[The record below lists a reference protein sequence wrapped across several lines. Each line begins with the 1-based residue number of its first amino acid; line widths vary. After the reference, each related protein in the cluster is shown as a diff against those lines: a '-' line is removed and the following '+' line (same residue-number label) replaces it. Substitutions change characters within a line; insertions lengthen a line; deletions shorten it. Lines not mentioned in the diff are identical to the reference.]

1 MPVEIQRAVR
11 GRDGNQCTFTDAEGR
26 RCSEKRFLTIEHI
39 HPFAKGGPTTVEN
52 CCLLCQGHNAFRARQ
67 VFGEAHIQNKIAVA
81 RARHETNSVPVET
94 PAPPE
99 PAAAPD
105 VFEKVRWGLVRLGF
119 KRAQA
124 EQAVQ
129 QVRVRGVEPRPEP
142 LLRAAI
148 AVLTP

>member
-1 MPVEIQRAVR
+1 M
-11 GRDGNQCTFTDAEGR
+11 
-26 RCSEKRFLTIEHI
+26 
-39 HPFAKGGPTTVEN
+39 
-52 CCLLCQGHNAFRARQ
+52 
-67 VFGEAHIQNKIAVA
+67 A
-81 RARHETNSVPVET
+81 RARHETNSVPEET